1 MPFIAYGKNEEQLA
15 QQHVYLIYDFATKI
29 TRSKSQ
35 KEKEKKKKKILG
47 QLETLASLLH
57 AAGICNAKVV
67 LMGRPSNG
75 SALSFMS
82 KQRHFGLVERT
93 VSASAQHWGD
103 GLCAVPLTYGMHDT
117 ICCIWS
123 VQSFSSA

>member
-1 MPFIAYGKNEEQLA
+1 MIL
-15 QQHVYLIYDFATKI
+15 L
-29 TRSKSQ
+29 Q
-35 KEKEKKKKKILG
+35 KLQEVNLKKREKEKKKKKGEMSNILG
-47 QLETLASLLH
+47 QLETLAALLH

-67 LMGRPSNG
+67 LMGRPSDG

-93 VSASAQHWGD
+93 VSALAQHWGD
-103 GLCAVPLTYGMHDT
+103 GLCAVPLTYGMHDA

-123 VQSFSSA
+123 VQSLSSA